1 MDITLSQKVET
12 INDLTT
18 NTMKK
23 IFTLFTVAVL
33 ATSCSMTSPSMAKLT
48 NTASHTKVHTVQPTV
63 AVFADLQVAPNKIS
77 YFFLPSQTVKN
88 GGFDNIV
95 NTAVREAL
103 IANGN
108 ADVLVGLEQQVK
120 YDANGAV
127 ESITI
132 SGYPAKYVN
141 FRSPGDDYLREL
153 AKESHS
159 ENKTQ
164 NTQSASGL
172 GGLLGGLKLGK

>member
-1 MDITLSQKVET
+1 
-12 INDLTT
+12 
-18 NTMKK
+18 MKK
-23 IFTLFTVAVL
+23 ILILIAVATI
-33 ATSCSMTSPSMAKLT
+33 ATSCAVSSQAKLT

-108 ADVLVGLEQQVK
+108 ADVLVGIEQQVK
-120 YDANGAV
+120 YDTYGVV

-141 FRSPGDDYLREL
+141 FRSPGDDFLREL
-153 AKESHS
+153 AKKQLGPS
-159 ENKTQ
+159 KQ
-164 NTQSASGL
+164 NAQEAQ
-172 GGLLGGLKLGK
+172 GGGFFGGIKLGK

>member
-1 MDITLSQKVET
+1 
-12 INDLTT
+12 
-18 NTMKK
+18 MKK
-23 IFTLFTVAVL
+23 IFTFLAVATLFAG
-33 ATSCSMTSPSMAKLT
+33 CSTTSPSMAKLT
-48 NTASHTKVHTVQPTV
+48 NTASHTKISTVQPTV
-63 AVFADLQVAPNKIS
+63 AVFADLEVSTTKIT

-120 YDANGAV
+120 YDVEGAV

-132 SGYPAKYVN
+132 SGYPAKYAN
-141 FRSPGDDYLREL
+141 FRSPGDDYLREV
-153 AKESHS
+153 AKASLK
-159 ENKTQ
+159 ENKAQ
-164 NTQSASGL
+164 QPAQGASVVNPIAAF
-172 GGLLGGLKLGK
+172 KFGK

>member
-1 MDITLSQKVET
+1 
-12 INDLTT
+12 
-18 NTMKK
+18 MKK
-23 IFTLFTVAVL
+23 IFTFLVVATMFSSC
-33 ATSCSMTSPSMAKLT
+33 ATTSTSMAKLM
-48 NTASHTKVHTVQPTV
+48 NTATHTKVNAVEPTV
-63 AVFADLQVAPNKIS
+63 AVFADLQVSPNKIS
-77 YFFLPSQTVKN
+77 YFFLPSQTVQN

-127 ESITI
+127 ESITV

-141 FRSPGDDYLREL
+141 FRSPGDEFLREM
-153 AKESHS
+153 AKESS
-159 ENKTQ
+159 KDNQGAKSQ
-164 NTQSASGL
+164 NTQSAQSG
-172 GGLLGGLKLGK
+172 GGLLGALKLGK

>member
-1 MDITLSQKVET
+1 
-12 INDLTT
+12 
-18 NTMKK
+18 MKK
-23 IFTLFTVAVL
+23 IFAFLAVATLFTG
-33 ATSCSMTSPSMAKLT
+33 CSMTTTAPSNAKLT
-48 NTASHTKVHTVQPTV
+48 NTASHTKVCTVQPTV
-63 AVFADLQVAPNKIS
+63 AVFADLQVSPTKIS
-77 YFFLPSQTVKN
+77 YFFLPSQTVQN

-120 YDANGAV
+120 YDGNGAV

-141 FRSPGDDYLREL
+141 FRSPGDDYLREV
-153 AKESHS
+153 AKAS
-159 ENKTQ
+159 Q
-164 NTQSASGL
+164 NGGKAQQSAQTTPSASPL
-172 GGLLGGLKLGK
+172 GILKFGK

>member
-1 MDITLSQKVET
+1 MKNIFILIAVTT
-12 INDLTT
+12 I
-18 NTMKK
+18 
-23 IFTLFTVAVL
+23 
-33 ATSCSMTSPSMAKLT
+33 ATSCAVSSQAKLT

-108 ADVLVGLEQQVK
+108 ADVLVGIEQQVK
-120 YDANGAV
+120 YDTYGVV

-141 FRSPGDDYLREL
+141 FRSPGDDFLREL
-153 AKESHS
+153 AKKQLGTS
-159 ENKTQ
+159 KQ
-164 NTQSASGL
+164 NAQEAQ
-172 GGLLGGLKLGK
+172 GGGIFGGIKLGK

>member
-1 MDITLSQKVET
+1 MR
-12 INDLTT
+12 
-18 NTMKK
+18 K
-23 IFTLFTVAVL
+23 IFTLLAL
-33 ATSCSMTSPSMAKLT
+33 ATLATGCSVTSPSMAKLT
-48 NTASHTKVHTVQPTV
+48 NTATHTKVCAVQPTV
-63 AVFADLQVAPNKIS
+63 AVFADLQVSPTKIS
-77 YFFLPSQTVKN
+77 YFFLPSQTVQN

-127 ESITI
+127 ESITV

-141 FRSPGDDYLREL
+141 FRSPGDDYLREV
-153 AKESHS
+153 AKGAQPAS
-159 ENKTQ
+159 NAAATTQ
-164 NTQSASGL
+164 I
-172 GGLLGGLKLGK
+172 GGMFGALKLKK

>member
-1 MDITLSQKVET
+1 
-12 INDLTT
+12 
-18 NTMKK
+18 MKK
-23 IFTLFTVAVL
+23 IFTLLAIAAVATGCSFT
-33 ATSCSMTSPSMAKLT
+33 TTSPSQAKLT

-63 AVFADLQVAPNKIS
+63 AVFADLQVSPNKIS

-120 YDANGAV
+120 YDGNGVV

-153 AKESHS
+153 AKEQS
-159 ENKTQ
+159 NK
-164 NTQSASGL
+164 
-172 GGLLGGLKLGK
+172 GGNGNNGAQAAPGFGGILGGLKLGK

>member
-1 MDITLSQKVET
+1 
-12 INDLTT
+12 
-18 NTMKK
+18 MKK
-23 IFTLFTVAVL
+23 IFTLLTVAAL
-33 ATSCSMTSPSMAKLT
+33 AAGCSVTTTAPSQAKLT
-48 NTASHTKVHTVQPTV
+48 NSASHTKVQTIQPTV
-63 AVFADLQVAPNKIS
+63 AVFADLQVSPNKIS
-77 YFFLPSQTVKN
+77 YFFLPSQTVQN

-120 YDANGAV
+120 YDGNGVV

-141 FRSPGDDYLREL
+141 FRSPGDDYLREV
-153 AKESHS
+153 AKNQKLSGS
-159 ENKTQ
+159 NGNKGAQ
-164 NTQSASGL
+164 EAQGF

>member
-1 MDITLSQKVET
+1 
-12 INDLTT
+12 
-18 NTMKK
+18 MKK
-23 IFTLFTVAVL
+23 IFTLLAVAAL
-33 ATSCSMTSPSMAKLT
+33 FAGCSTTSPSMAKLT
-48 NTASHTKVHTVQPTV
+48 NTASHTKISTVQPTV
-63 AVFADLQVAPNKIS
+63 AVFADLEVSTTKIT
-77 YFFLPSQTVKN
+77 YFFLPSQTVQN

-120 YDANGAV
+120 YDGNGAV

-141 FRSPGDDYLREL
+141 FRSPGDDYLREV
-153 AKESHS
+153 AKAS
-159 ENKTQ
+159 Q
-164 NTQSASGL
+164 NGGKAQQPAQTTPSASPL
-172 GGLLGGLKLGK
+172 GILKSGK

>member
-1 MDITLSQKVET
+1 MR
-12 INDLTT
+12 
-18 NTMKK
+18 K
-23 IFTLFTVAVL
+23 IFTLLAL
-33 ATSCSMTSPSMAKLT
+33 ATLVTGCSVTSPSMAKLT
-48 NTASHTKVHTVQPTV
+48 NTATHTKVCAVQPTV
-63 AVFADLQVAPNKIS
+63 AVFADLQVSPTKIS
-77 YFFLPSQTVKN
+77 YFFLPSQTVQN

-127 ESITI
+127 ESITV

-141 FRSPGDDYLREL
+141 FRSPGDVVAVEGMVAPVIALPARAPG
-153 AKESHS
+153 AKSAFSH
-159 ENKTQ
+159 
-164 NTQSASGL
+164 ASGMTYSPL
-172 GGLLGGLKLGK
+172 AP

>member
-1 MDITLSQKVET
+1 
-12 INDLTT
+12 
-18 NTMKK
+18 MKK
-23 IFTLFTVAVL
+23 IFAFLAVAALFTG
-33 ATSCSMTSPSMAKLT
+33 CSMTTTAPSNAKLT
-48 NTASHTKVHTVQPTV
+48 NTASHTKVCTVQPTV
-63 AVFADLQVAPNKIS
+63 AVFADLQVSPTKIS
-77 YFFLPSQTVKN
+77 YFFLPSQTVQN

-120 YDANGAV
+120 YDTYGVV

-141 FRSPGDDYLREL
+141 FRSPGDDYLREISKS
-153 AKESHS
+153 A
-159 ENKTQ
+159 
-164 NTQSASGL
+164 QSSNNNQAGGGGMASL
-172 GGLLGGLKLGK
+172 FGGLKLGKK

>member
-1 MDITLSQKVET
+1 
-12 INDLTT
+12 
-18 NTMKK
+18 MKK
-23 IFTLFTVAVL
+23 ILILIAVATI
-33 ATSCSMTSPSMAKLT
+33 ATSCAVSSQAKLT

-120 YDANGAV
+120 YDANGVV
-127 ESITI
+127 ESITV

-153 AKESHS
+153 AKEVNNDNNSK
-159 ENKTQ
+159 NKQ
-164 NTQSASGL
+164 GL
-172 GGLLGGLKLGK
+172 GGVLGGLKLGK